1 MWEERNAIEA
11 WKGKV
16 EARTRGRKRVPS
28 TFQRFSLFDN
38 NGLTEGAIR
47 RGLVRGR
54 FNLLLKMA
62 ANVGDE
68 KFRFTIFLSY
78 RGRWKAESFTKVH
91 RVSWPC
97 YASFDENWK
106 GAPQDPFL
114 SWKTRSFL
122 FIFLFFARVAE
133 TFGLKS
139 TRMRWILKVREHRFV
154 DSGT

>member
-1 MWEERNAIEA
+1 MR
-11 WKGKV
+11 
-16 EARTRGRKRVPS
+16 RRKEVPS

-54 FNLLLKMA
+54 INLLLKMA

-68 KFRFTIFLSY
+68 RFRFTIFLSY

-91 RVSWPC
+91 RVSRPC

-122 FIFLFFARVAE
+122 FIFLVSFLLEFLKRSVWNQRGYDGFWRLKN
-133 TFGLKS
+133 TGLSIPVLKS
-139 TRMRWILKVREHRFV
+139 NIFRFRSV
-154 DSGT
+154 SSI